1 MLKKL
6 INSQSSLKFY
16 LLRFKKIYPEVY
28 KKKIQL
34 LKIFYVSV
42 NSLHETSYSNRF
54 WKILSEGYIH
64 EIAALQNLVK
74 YIDLSKSTKEKNF
87 FSPNNSH
94 KQFYHSIYNE
104 SILDNINHLN
114 DVYENISLLIIKPN
128 IEKIIRKKK
137 STKILLILFII
148 NKFSLLLK
156 KFFNFK
162 LIGADTFNLR
172 LFLILLKNKKALF
185 FLPDEKIFR
194 SNKFNPELR
203 KKLFLLG
210 KPFLSNVEDLK
221 LWYLICF
228 LIPTPLIENFCSK
241 KIENKFDSFF
251 ISQVSMELEKK
262 KKIAKE
268 IENGVKLTMY
278 NHGGN
283 YFSFNTSYYDHHEV
297 QISDIYFSWADTN
310 FLKSENSFS
319 LKSNES
325 IHQIPTFNI
334 IKQRKN
340 KKYDFVLINN
350 AFPKLRADGTGNPCF
365 NQAYKQVDD
374 VLKFLDNVVNKTE
387 NFLIKDINLPGHIN
401 ANDYY
406 DTRSLQKVTTTNLN
420 LLISK
425 SSLAVNSYYGTPFH
439 SLMANDIPN
448 IIFIKLSYYDFNKV
462 FLSYLREFQK
472 FQLVHFNPLSASK
485 FIENNIDNIED
496 IWNDPNLIK
505 LRKDFN
511 LKFNQNPYN
520 WQKKISNLI

>member
-1 MLKKL
+1 
-6 INSQSSLKFY
+6 
-16 LLRFKKIYPEVY
+16 
-28 KKKIQL
+28 
-34 LKIFYVSV
+34 
-42 NSLHETSYSNRF
+42 
-54 WKILSEGYIH
+54 
-64 EIAALQNLVK
+64 
-74 YIDLSKSTKEKNF
+74 
-87 FSPNNSH
+87 
-94 KQFYHSIYNE
+94 
-104 SILDNINHLN
+104 
-114 DVYENISLLIIKPN
+114 
-128 IEKIIRKKK
+128 
-137 STKILLILFII
+137 
-148 NKFSLLLK
+148 
-156 KFFNFK
+156 
-162 LIGADTFNLR
+162 
-172 LFLILLKNKKALF
+172 
-185 FLPDEKIFR
+185 
-194 SNKFNPELR
+194 
-203 KKLFLLG
+203 
-210 KPFLSNVEDLK
+210 
-221 LWYLICF
+221 
-228 LIPTPLIENFCSK
+228 
-241 KIENKFDSFF
+241 
-251 ISQVSMELEKK
+251 
-262 KKIAKE
+262 
-268 IENGVKLTMY
+268 MY

-334 IKQRKN
+334 IKQIKK

-350 AFPKLRADGTGNPCF
+350 AFRKLRADGTGNPCF